1 MGGSVGR
8 KSTGSRRRSRP
19 TGRSRASEWGVAIGR
34 KGDRGQKGQTQGGRV
49 YVCEGSLRIC
59 YTFLLNDLV
68 SVVGTHSEGR
78 THRMG
83 IVNTSH
89 RVLQR
94 GCRRKES
101 V

>member
-1 MGGSVGR
+1 M
-8 KSTGSRRRSRP
+8 
-19 TGRSRASEWGVAIGR
+19 
-34 KGDRGQKGQTQGGRV
+34 